1 MVVFFQREKTKDRRC
16 KRMIRWIKTIGKQ
29 FWNVLDWLLKKRNVS
44 PDSRNALRAVVKEVA
59 KEFCHGSPSCGNH
72 SDVVSACS
80 CTKIL
85 GKVTEVSGKKRFLV
99 DVSRLVVINEQSGIQ
114 RVVIRVLDAM
124 MEDPRYVY
132 VPIGLSDGIMHYVEY
147 HQDDC
152 TFHVREP
159 LKVRKED
166 TLLMLDASWACF
178 SSFWSM
184 FENVHAR
191 GGKVY
196 VVVYDLIPILQPQY
210 VANRMPQLF
219 EYWLKSAV
227 NEADGLICISKTVAT
242 QLRDYI
248 RDNPTPQ
255 YAHPLKLGHFVL
267 GADFIEINRPAFTPE
282 LTDIFART
290 KNKKKILSVST
301 LEPRKNYDFM
311 LSVMDKLWEQGF
323 DVVYFIVGK
332 HGWNVDAL
340 VQRISHHP
348 ELNKRLFW
356 FPSASDEVLSCLYQ
370 ESDILL
376 NLSHG
381 EGYGLSLVE
390 GAHYQCS
397 IIASDIPVFREV
409 ITDTTTLFCNI
420 NSLDETVNAIAE
432 KLRKNQF
439 VPSCAQYH
447 SWSDALDQII
457 NVTVNNHWDYE
468 V

>member
-1 MVVFFQREKTKDRRC
+1 MKKIL
-16 KRMIRWIKTIGKQ
+16 KKIAKQ
-29 FWNVLDWLLKKRNVS
+29 FWDAFDWCLKKRHVS
-44 PDSRNALRAVVKEVA
+44 LHSRMTLRAVLKEVA
-59 KEFCHGSPSCGNH
+59 KEAFRGNSLVARPDSNEH
-72 SDVVSACS
+72 ECS
-80 CTKIL
+80 CKKIL
-85 GKVTEVSGKKRFLV
+85 GRITAVPRKKRFLV
-99 DVSRLVVINEQSGIQ
+99 DVSQLVVINGKSGIQ

-124 MEDPRYVY
+124 LEDDRYVY
-132 VPIGLSDGIMHYVEY
+132 VPIGLWNGTMHYVEY

-152 TFHVREP
+152 TFHVSEP
-159 LKVRKED
+159 MKIERED
-166 TLLMLDASWACF
+166 TLLMLDSSWEYYRF
-178 SSFWSM
+178 FWGM
-184 FENVHAR
+184 FEEVHAN

-196 VVVYDLIPILQPQY
+196 VTVYDLIPLLQSQY

-227 NEADGLICISKTVAT
+227 NEADGLICISKTVAA

-248 RDNPTPQ
+248 LHHPTPQ

-267 GADFIEINRPAFTPE
+267 GADFLENGSQGVPPE
-282 LTDIFART
+282 VADVFARIGAR
-290 KNKKKILSVST
+290 KKFISVST

-311 LSVMDKLWEQGF
+311 LSVMEKLWERGF

-340 VQRISHHP
+340 VQRITLHP

-356 FPSASDEVLSCLYQ
+356 FPGVSDEVLEGIYR

-390 GAHYQCS
+390 GAHYHCS
-397 IIASDIPVFREV
+397 VIASDIPVFREV
-409 ITDTTTLFCNI
+409 ITDDTTLFCNI
-420 NSLDETVNAIAE
+420 SSLDETVDAIAE
-432 KLRKNQF
+432 RLRENRF
-439 VPSCAQYH
+439 VPSSAKYYR
-447 SWSDALDQII
+447 WSDSLDQII
-457 NVTVNNHWDYE
+457 DVTINNHWDYE